1 MFSFNSKSTN
11 SIKKFNNVMEQ
22 FLEQL
27 VPFTGQKHLI
37 YFKKLLKIDSTL
49 AIKKYIEQCLI
60 HKEKIMNKDEKYFSN
75 KDIKN
80 ELSQNTES
88 KSLDEIIDLE
98 RIYFE
103 LNDESKAAVWT
114 FMQALL
120 VVSEEYIAS
129 KK

>member
-1 MFSFNSKSTN
+1 M
-11 SIKKFNNVMEQ
+11 
-22 FLEQL
+22 
-27 VPFTGQKHLI
+27 
-37 YFKKLLKIDSTL
+37 

-60 HKEKIMNKDEKYFSN
+60 HKEKIMNKDEMYFSN
-75 KDIKN
+75 KDTKD
-80 ELSQNTES
+80 ELSQNTDS

-98 RIYFE
+98 RVYFK

>member
-1 MFSFNSKSTN
+1 
-11 SIKKFNNVMEQ
+11 MEQ

-49 AIKKYIEQCLI
+49 AIKKYIE
-60 HKEKIMNKDEKYFSN
+60 
-75 KDIKN
+75 
-80 ELSQNTES
+80 
-88 KSLDEIIDLE
+88 
-98 RIYFE
+98 
-103 LNDESKAAVWT
+103 
-114 FMQALL
+114 

>member
-1 MFSFNSKSTN
+1 
-11 SIKKFNNVMEQ
+11 
-22 FLEQL
+22 
-27 VPFTGQKHLI
+27 
-37 YFKKLLKIDSTL
+37 
-49 AIKKYIEQCLI
+49 
-60 HKEKIMNKDEKYFSN
+60 MNKDEKYFSN

-98 RIYFE
+98 RVYFE